1 MISHVK
7 ACKSE
12 PLQQAMMLIFAGI
25 ASGRASLD
33 LLRPILFSMR
43 NGKRLD
49 LMHEKALEVLRRGLT
64 DSDDMKL
71 DIEPGLERSTWKG
84 KARANTSDNDDKNIR
99 EGFRKSIS
107 KHLFGWDAV
116 TTWRVK
122 LGLADYIWVSGRQSL
137 WQNSR

>member
-1 MISHVK
+1 MVSHVK

-33 LLRPILFSMR
+33 MLRPILFSMR

-84 KARANTSDNDDKNIR
+84 KARANTFDNDEKNIR

-122 LGLADYIWVSGRQSL
+122 LGLADYIWVSGRQVP
-137 WQNSR
+137 WKNSR

>member
-1 MISHVK
+1 MV
-7 ACKSE
+7 
-12 PLQQAMMLIFAGI
+12 IFTGI

-33 LLRPILFSMR
+33 MLRPILFSMR

-84 KARANTSDNDDKNIR
+84 KARANTFDNDEKNIR